1 MRATIDKI
9 PLFLCSSSCKFHQS
23 PYYNNYK
30 VQYYDIPM
38 SGLDK
43 ILRDWSLPILGCI
56 IFTHFNS
63 KYCLHISKSLFFPSK
78 LLTPQQHKQYLW
90 DNFRKAET
98 SKQRIILFP

>member
-1 MRATIDKI
+1 MNVMRATIDKI

-43 ILRDWSLPILGCI
+43 
-56 IFTHFNS
+56 
-63 KYCLHISKSLFFPSK
+63 KY
-78 LLTPQQHKQYLW
+78 
-90 DNFRKAET
+90 
-98 SKQRIILFP
+98 

>member
-9 PLFLCSSSCKFHQS
+9 PLFYVAPPANFINRLIITTTRFSTTIFQCQ
-23 PYYNNYK
+23 
-30 VQYYDIPM
+30 
-38 SGLDK
+38 GLIK